1 MVKVFFLIVYALLW
15 MGETKFSELLA
26 VVRGKGVCGDAV
38 EGAGC
43 QDAAEKQGR
52 KCCGGVVGGVEVQG
66 KGGGYTQEED
76 AEEGQKGV
84 ADDAKVVQHSFCPL
98 VACHGVDGGGRR
110 AGCAGGGCVGRGEAR
125 GEHGSLL
132 LLGCAGRVSRR
143 LLEQIGE
150 LDRFLVFREAVRA
163 ADVGVLGIGVAFQV
177 FKGVGLLCPGV
188 GGGVVE
194 APLLSVDAF

>member
-1 MVKVFFLIVYALLW
+1 MRRGRIASSLLREVALVGAGL
-15 MGETKFSELLA
+15 LLA
-26 VVRGKGVCGDAV
+26 VVRGEGVCGDAV

-98 VACHGVDGGGRR
+98 VACHAVDGGVCRP
-110 AGCAGGGCVGRGEAR
+110 GGLHEW
-125 GEHGSLL
+125 
-132 LLGCAGRVSRR
+132 
-143 LLEQIGE
+143 
-150 LDRFLVFREAVRA
+150 
-163 ADVGVLGIGVAFQV
+163 
-177 FKGVGLLCPGV
+177 
-188 GGGVVE
+188 
-194 APLLSVDAF
+194 